1 VKKIKF
7 GITVLTSLS
16 IAYSPI
22 ASASMD
28 NEQKAIFN
36 HYTKENFKGN
46 FNDFYRK
53 QGGMLDEQSRGM
65 MEAWLRKYGR
75 KDLPQPQAL
84 LVKDK
89 KGGDTLKLVF
99 NQQGRT
105 LTLTFTEGN
114 YETFDANGVKVA
126 FGDVRNTQALL
137 SKLGENDLSLRK
149 LAKSAEVET
158 FPASTKTDMPSVAKF
173 GSLSKMQKVEFLMQ
187 MRQTMEAAQNVFDV
201 IHENKAQAQNDLPSP
216 LFVFHPL
223 FASQIAFAQS
233 VTEGEACMVAGNLS
247 VYEMAKK
254 GLACA
259 PFPKKYPQGFI
270 PQPTFHDRCSNNAKG
285 TMVAC
290 NPILYGGSESGTP
303 ICVDSANQPN
313 FTRKATET
321 CGSAKNSPLFDNEKD
336 PDYRSKRLK
345 DLERILKSYYLMKG
359 GAADKIKD
367 CFNQEHEIS
376 ASCREIFEPQY
387 KEFLNF
393 KENADKVCT
402 TVKLDDQ
409 KKACTQYRK
418 RVIDLI
424 TYVDGTNRTVVP
436 VNISKEKC
444 LTNPTHKWDE
454 DIQDCVCPDGQRAT
468 YNDTPAAYECPIPSD
483 HQVHVTGYKPAK
495 KDDCEKEDGSKSHS
509 FKCDPAPWIIG
520 ACAIGVAAWML
531 CRNKPTP
538 KPISTGIAM
547 PPPTLVTV
555 PTTPTTPP
563 TAPPPTIPQG
573 EGGSGQNPGNSGGTR
588 GTH

>member
-1 VKKIKF
+1 MKKIKF

-22 ASASMD
+22 ASASLD
-28 NEQKAIFN
+28 TEQKAIFN

-114 YETFDANGVKVA
+114 YETFDANGVKVS
-126 FGDVRNTQALL
+126 FGDVRNIQTLL
-137 SKLGENDLSLRK
+137 SRLGENDLSIRK
-149 LAKSAEVET
+149 LAKTAEVESY
-158 FPASTKTDMPSVAKF
+158 PASTKTDLPSIAKF
-173 GSLSKMQKVEFLMQ
+173 GSLSKMQKVEFLMH
-187 MRQTMEAAQNVFDV
+187 MRQTMEAGQEVLDLVNESKTHAQNSM
-201 IHENKAQAQNDLPSP
+201 PSP
-216 LFVFHPL
+216 LYVFHPL
-223 FASQIAFAQS
+223 FASSIAFAQTVS
-233 VTEGEACMVAGNLS
+233 EGEECMVAGNLS
-247 VYEMAKK
+247 VYETTNPKL

-259 PFPKKYPQGFI
+259 PFPKKFPQNFI
-270 PQPTFHDRCSNNAKG
+270 PQPTFHDRCGGNAKG

-290 NPILYGGSESGTP
+290 NPILYGGTETGEP
-303 ICVDSANQPN
+303 ICVDSADRRE
-313 FTRKATET
+313 FTRKATKT
-321 CGSAKNSPLFDNEKD
+321 CNGKSPLFDNDKD
-336 PDYRSKRLK
+336 PDYRGKRLADMEK
-345 DLERILKSYYLMKG
+345 ILKSYFVMKG
-359 GAADKIKD
+359 GAADKLKD
-367 CFNQEHEIS
+367 CFNKEHEIS
-376 ASCREIFEPQY
+376 QSCRELFEPQY
-387 KEFLNF
+387 KEFIAF
-393 KENADKVCT
+393 KETADRVCT

-409 KKACTQYRK
+409 KKACAHYRK
-418 RVIDLI
+418 RVIELMG
-424 TYVDGTNRTVVP
+424 YVDGTNRTVVS

-454 DIQDCVCPDGQRAT
+454 DIQDCVCPNGERAT
-468 YNDTPAAYECPIPSD
+468 YNDTPAAYECPIPASN
-483 HQVHVTGYKPAK
+483 QVHVVGNRPK

-509 FKCDPAPWIIG
+509 FKCDPAPWIVG

-538 KPISTGIAM
+538 KPISTGITM

-563 TAPPPTIPQG
+563 PTTPTVPPS